1 MREKRGMAR
10 GLAAL
15 GLTEYE
21 AKVYMALLADSPASG
36 YQIGKRAGV
45 PRSMVYEALGRLES
59 RGMVLKTGEARA
71 TLYRPLPPDLLL
83 RRYEAEQQSLVAE
96 LRQTMEAL
104 YQAPVEDRLWMV
116 TGRAAYLS
124 YAGQMIDDADGE
136 LLLLMND
143 ADLEVLRP
151 SIDAAAVRGL
161 SISAVLTG
169 NGELAGARTVHH
181 PPRESDA
188 QELTHTLVI
197 VAGRREA
204 LVASSR
210 EPAAATVTNNSA
222 WVSIARQFLWMELFA
237 QKVVARLGPELI
249 DRLDAEASS
258 PLDGLLQ
265 PLDNRGQR

>member
-1 MREKRGMAR
+1 MAR
-10 GLAAL
+10 GLGAL

-21 AKVYMALLADSPASG
+21 AKVYLALLADSPASG

-45 PRSMVYEALGRLES
+45 PRSMVYEALGRLEL

-71 TLYRPLPPDLLL
+71 MLYRPLPPALLL
-83 RRYEAEQQSLVAE
+83 RRYEEEQQSLVAE

-116 TGRAAYLS
+116 SGRPAYLS
-124 YAGQMIDDADGE
+124 YAGQMIADACDE
-136 LLLLMND
+136 LLLLVND
-143 ADLEVLRP
+143 SDLETLRP
-151 SIDAAAVRGL
+151 SIAAAADRGL
-161 SISAVLTG
+161 SVSAVLTG
-169 NGELAGARTVHH
+169 QGEIDGARTVHH

-188 QELTHTLVI
+188 QDLTHTLVV

-210 EPAAATVTNNSA
+210 EPAAATVTNNSS

-237 QKVVARLGPELI
+237 QKVVAHLGPELI
-249 DRLDAEASS
+249 DGLDTEAGTLLHGLSQ
-258 PLDGLLQ
+258 PPDGGAQ
-265 PLDNRGQR
+265 P